1 MFVMLASCN
10 YTFFPSRNLCEIL
23 AFISYLTVF
32 FVVIR
37 LHMQCIIQ
45 FLTVF
50 LVLVRTVLYRI
61 LVRLVSNKN
70 NFDLTFLQNLTTIE
84 VKQSPLFFTRTRGL
98 FRECYPGPKDKAPNH
113 ENQGQ
118 GDTKKISKY

>member
-1 MFVMLASCN
+1 M
-10 YTFFPSRNLCEIL
+10 RNFGVYFIPNGVLCSHQITY
-23 AFISYLTVF
+23 AIYYPISY
-32 FVVIR
+32 R
-37 LHMQCIIQ
+37 IIMP
-45 FLTVF
+45 
-50 LVLVRTVLYRI
+50 
-61 LVRLVSNKN
+61 LVRLVLSKN

>member
-1 MFVMLASCN
+1 MECV
-10 YTFFPSRNLCEIL
+10 
-23 AFISYLTVF
+23 
-32 FVVIR
+32 
-37 LHMQCIIQ
+37 IQ

-50 LVLVRTVLYRI
+50 IVLIRIVLYRSI
-61 LVRLVSNKN
+61 MPLVRFVSNKN
-70 NFDLTFLQNLTTIE
+70 NFNSIFLQNLTTIE

-118 GDTKKISKY
+118 GDTNKISKS

>member
-1 MFVMLASCN
+1 MECV
-10 YTFFPSRNLCEIL
+10 
-23 AFISYLTVF
+23 
-32 FVVIR
+32 
-37 LHMQCIIQ
+37 IQ

-50 LVLVRTVLYRI
+50 IVLIRIVLYRSI
-61 LVRLVSNKN
+61 MPLVRFVSNKN
-70 NFDLTFLQNLTTIE
+70 NFNSIFLQNLTTIE

-118 GDTKKISKY
+118 GDNNKISKS

>member
-1 MFVMLASCN
+1 M
-10 YTFFPSRNLCEIL
+10 
-23 AFISYLTVF
+23 FISYLTVF

-37 LHMQCIIQ
+37 LHMQYIIQ

-61 LVRLVSNKN
+61 IMPLVRLVLNKT